1 MHSGW
6 LKEEWEKKQQAVID
20 ATNEAYTWATIYNI
34 AKEQARAVLPEGLT
48 VSRMYMNG
56 TLRSWIHYCQLRMG
70 PETQKEHRE
79 VATDAWYQIT
89 EKFPSLKD
97 ALDI

>member
-34 AKEQARAVLPEGLT
+34 AKDIIEQRAIEGKLEEVT
-48 VSRMYMNG
+48 EEQSNEISEQGKLSNG
-56 TLRSWIHYCQLRMG
+56 RS
-70 PETQKEHRE
+70 
-79 VATDAWYQIT
+79 
-89 EKFPSLKD
+89 
-97 ALDI
+97 